1 MKKLTWLFLGKIAA
15 DPSTEATPTG
25 AQVFELSRGDI
36 FEPVDYLR
44 VALDRADSKEGSALN
59 LSYLYAEGG
68 LASAAVGQVYTS
80 SFQVTFMDGDIQRVP
95 AGAVVQ
101 MSNGDLFFSV
111 SAEDLGAVAL
121 FSENDGTERDVA
133 TLRVSG
139 QVRSEDIDLSA
150 QSFPQSFG
158 AMSLGGDVSSVDI
171 LLSAG
176 DGLVT
181 GTLGND
187 LINQDY
193 VGDPNG
199 DRIDNLDAAGTNG
212 ELVNSNADFVN
223 ASGGNDTVLAGFG
236 NDTILGG
243 DGNDSLDG
251 GTGADLIFGGMGND
265 RLDGGVGTDPEDVE
279 LGPIYTEVTV
289 AGRQDISGSN
299 GRADFSVTT
308 TSNETLAFNS
318 TGVLSG
324 FDIGGAD
331 FVAVN
336 NMVESELHTHSYF
349 EGIIPTQ
356 ISGVRIL
363 MSRLESGE
371 IVTLSL
377 DGVALNLNTAISVG
391 DATFNGHGAFTIDS
405 AGRLT
410 GLFSQPA
417 DTEQEFLELT
427 INIPHSR
434 LDIFISTASFGAIN
448 GAAYELFV
456 DTNPL
461 VPNITTSAD
470 DTLFGD
476 AGDDLLLGRDGDD
489 LIAGGT
495 GNDRFEPGT
504 GHDTISDFGSDDT
517 NAVRDGDQSNNDFVD
532 LSGFYNQAN
541 YAAAVLS
548 GDIDPAVIRNPLEWL
563 RADYGDDGILNER
576 AAGWTAG
583 NSLTLTNRGATVDP
597 QTLNFDTTNVICF
610 CRGTRIACANGEIA
624 VEDLNVG
631 DRVITRDHGYQ
642 KIRWIGR
649 TTVKAHVEIAPI
661 RIRKGVLQNVRDLRI
676 SPNHR
681 VLLKGPM
688 LELLLGHT
696 EVLVPAKYLVDGE
709 TILREPPGDVEY
721 FHILFDCHELVLSEQ
736 CWTESFHPGCVGWST
751 LCEEVRAEILDLFP
765 CLDALTG
772 NSDMITARYVVNR
785 KEAAVSLQA
794 MRNGGNRTKKRT
806 LC

>member
-25 AQVFELSRGDI
+25 AQVFELSRGDL

-44 VALDRADSKEGSALN
+44 VALDGAYSKEGSTLN
-59 LSYLYAEGG
+59 LSYLYVEGG
-68 LASAAVGQVYTS
+68 LASASIGQVYTS
-80 SFQVTFMDGDIQRVP
+80 SFQVTFMDGDVQRVP

-158 AMSLGGDVSSVDI
+158 VMSLGGDVSNIDI

-176 DGLVT
+176 DGLIT

-265 RLDGGVGTDPEDVE
+265 TLDGGTGTDASDTA
-279 LGPIYTEVTV
+279 LGPIYQEISTAGAQAV
-289 AGRQDISGSN
+289 AGAN
-299 GRADFSVTT
+299 GRGAFTVTT
-308 TSNETLAFNS
+308 TSNETVAFGS
-318 TGVLSG
+318 TADLSG
-324 FDIGGAD
+324 FFVGDIALPNP
-331 FVAVN
+331 A
-336 NMVESELHTHSYF
+336 VESETHTHRYT
-349 EGIIPTQ
+349 EGLSPTQ
-356 ISGVRIL
+356 IPGVRIL
-363 MSRLESGE
+363 MSRLESLE
-371 IVTLSL
+371 VVTLSL
-377 DGVALNLNTAISVG
+377 DGTALNLNAAIASGNVSFEG
-391 DATFNGHGAFTIDS
+391 NGAFTIDS

-410 GLFSQPA
+410 GLLA
-417 DTEQEFLELT
+417 DPVDSEQAFLELT
-427 INIPHSR
+427 IRIPHSR
-434 LDIFISTASFGAIN
+434 LDVFISTATFGSIDGAI
-448 GAAYELFV
+448 YELFV

-461 VPNITTSAD
+461 VPNITTSAN

-495 GNDRFEPGT
+495 GNDRFVPGT

-517 NAVRDGDQSNNDFVD
+517 NAVRDGDQSNNDFVN

-541 YAAAVLS
+541 YDAAVLT

-563 RADYGDDGILNER
+563 RADYDDDGILNER

-610 CRGTRIACANGEIA
+610 CRGTRITGANGEIA

-709 TILREPPGDVEY
+709 TILRELPGDVEY

-751 LCEEVRAEILDLFP
+751 LCEEVRAEILHLFP

-794 MRNGGNRTKKRT
+794 MRNGGNRTNKRT

>member
-1 MKKLTWLFLGKIAA
+1 MKRLTWLFLGKIAA

-59 LSYLYAEGG
+59 LSYLYVEGG
-68 LASAAVGQVYTS
+68 LASASVGQVYTS
-80 SFQVTFMDGDIQRVP
+80 SFQVTFMDGDVQRVP

-158 AMSLGGDVSSVDI
+158 AMSLGGDVSNVDI

-176 DGLVT
+176 DGLIA

-251 GTGADLIFGGMGND
+251 GTGADLVFGGMGND
-265 RLDGGVGTDPEDVE
+265 TLDGGTGTDASDTA
-279 LGPIYTEVTV
+279 LGPIYQEISTAGAQAV
-289 AGRQDISGSN
+289 AGAN
-299 GRADFSVTT
+299 GRGAFTVTT
-308 TSNETLAFNS
+308 TSNETVTLGS
-318 TGVLSG
+318 TDDLTGFFVGDRVLPNPN
-324 FDIGGAD
+324 A
-331 FVAVN
+331 A
-336 NMVESELHTHSYF
+336 SETHTHRYT
-349 EGIIPTQ
+349 EGLASTQ
-356 ISGVRIL
+356 IPGVRIL
-363 MSRLESGE
+363 MSRVEILEV
-371 IVTLSL
+371 VTLSL
-377 DGVALNLNTAISVG
+377 DGIALNLNAAIASGNVSFEG
-391 DATFNGHGAFTIDS
+391 NGAFTIDS

-410 GLFSQPA
+410 GLLADPA
-417 DTEQEFLELT
+417 DSEQAFLELT
-427 INIPHSR
+427 IRIPHSR
-434 LDIFISTASFGAIN
+434 LDIFISTTSFETIDGAI
-448 GAAYELFV
+448 YELFV

-461 VPNITTSAD
+461 VPNITTSAN

-495 GNDRFEPGT
+495 GNDRFVPGT

-541 YAAAVLS
+541 YDAAVLT

>member
-44 VALDRADSKEGSALN
+44 VALDRADSKEGSALS
-59 LSYLYAEGG
+59 LSYLYVEGG
-68 LASAAVGQVYTS
+68 LASAAVRQVYTS

-158 AMSLGGDVSSVDI
+158 AMSLGGDVSNVDI

-176 DGLVT
+176 DGLIT

-199 DRIDNLDAAGTNG
+199 DRIDNLDAGGSNG

-265 RLDGGVGTDPEDVE
+265 TLDGGTGTDASDTA
-279 LGPIYTEVTV
+279 LGPVYQEISTAGAQAV
-289 AGRQDISGSN
+289 AGAN
-299 GRADFSVTT
+299 GRGAFTVTT
-308 TSNETLAFNS
+308 TSNETVALGS
-318 TGVLSG
+318 TDDLSG
-324 FDIGGAD
+324 F
-331 FVAVN
+331 FVGDTGFPN
-336 NMVESELHTHSYF
+336 PQVERETHTHRYT
-349 EGIIPTQ
+349 EGLAPTQ
-356 ISGVRIL
+356 IPGVRIL
-363 MSRLESGE
+363 MSRLESLE
-371 IVTLSL
+371 VVTLSL
-377 DGVALNLNTAISVG
+377 DGIALNLNAAIASGNVSFEG
-391 DATFNGHGAFTIDS
+391 NGAFTIDS

-410 GLFSQPA
+410 GLFADPA
-417 DTEQEFLELT
+417 DSEQAFLELT
-427 INIPHSR
+427 IRIPHSR
-434 LDIFISTASFGAIN
+434 LDVFISTATFGSIDGAI
-448 GAAYELFV
+448 YELFV

-541 YAAAVLS
+541 YDAAVLT

-563 RADYGDDGILNER
+563 RADYDDDGILNER

-624 VEDLNVG
+624 VEDLKVG

-751 LCEEVRAEILDLFP
+751 LCEDARAEILDLFP
-765 CLDALTG
+765 CLNALTG

>member
-1 MKKLTWLFLGKIAA
+1 MKTLTWLFLGKIAA

-59 LSYLYAEGG
+59 LSYLYVEGG
-68 LASAAVGQVYTS
+68 LASASVGQIYTS

-150 QSFPQSFG
+150 QSFG
-158 AMSLGGDVSSVDI
+158 AMSLGGDVSNVDI

-176 DGLVT
+176 DGLIT

-223 ASGGNDTVLAGFG
+223 ASGGDDTVLAGFG
-236 NDTILGG
+236 NDTIIGG
-243 DGNDSLDG
+243 DGHDSLDG

-265 RLDGGVGTDPEDVE
+265 TLDGGTGTDASDTA
-279 LGPIYTEVTV
+279 LGPIYQEISTAGAQDV
-289 AGRQDISGSN
+289 AGAN
-299 GRADFSVTT
+299 GRGAFTVTT
-308 TSNETLAFNS
+308 TSNETVTLGS
-318 TGVLSG
+318 TVDLTGFFVGDRVLPNPN
-324 FDIGGAD
+324 A
-331 FVAVN
+331 A
-336 NMVESELHTHSYF
+336 SETHTHRYT
-349 EGIIPTQ
+349 EGLASTQ
-356 ISGVRIL
+356 IPGVRIL
-363 MSRLESGE
+363 MSRLEILE
-371 IVTLSL
+371 VVTLSL
-377 DGVALNLNTAISVG
+377 DGTTLNLNAAIASGNVSFEG
-391 DATFNGHGAFTIDS
+391 NGAFTIDS
-405 AGRLT
+405 AGRLS
-410 GLFSQPA
+410 GLLADPA
-417 DTEQEFLELT
+417 DSEQAFLELT
-427 INIPHSR
+427 IRIPHSR
-434 LDIFISTASFGAIN
+434 LDIFISTTSFETIDGAI
-448 GAAYELFV
+448 YELFV

-461 VPNITTSAD
+461 VPNITTSAN

-495 GNDRFEPGT
+495 GNDRFAPGA
-504 GHDTISDFGSDDT
+504 GHDTISDFGTDDT

-541 YAAAVLS
+541 YDAAVLT

-563 RADYGDDGILNER
+563 RADYDDDGILNER

-624 VEDLNVG
+624 VEDLDVG

-709 TILREPPGDVEY
+709 TILRELPGDVEY

-751 LCEEVRAEILDLFP
+751 LCEEVRAEILHLFP

-794 MRNGGNRTKKRT
+794 MRNGGNRTNKRT